1 VNDVARVPL
10 RMRGEGD
17 LRAVG
22 GVRRRESLRLTD
34 VLLPVAVL
42 PVQRGSAELS
52 L

>member
-10 RMRGEGD
+10 RLRGEGD

-22 GVRRRESLRLTD
+22 GWRRRGSLRLAD

-42 PVQRGSAELS
+42 SVQRGSAELS